1 MERGRAPVEDDDVV
15 RLVVV
20 PDPRGRPGEGENE
33 HEQCGGHHISVEQEI
48 LWANDAIRNTS
59 RAYSDGR

>member
-20 PDPRGRPGEGENE
+20 PDTRGRPGEGEG
-33 HEQCGGHHISVEQEI
+33 QRKWRSGYHIGVEQQ
-48 LWANDAIRNTS
+48 TP
-59 RAYSDGR
+59 